1 MEFLKDGCKENNG
14 DQFSWCKDTGW
25 NDPTMA
31 RFTEPIPDREDQ
43 GHYKDVFDTS
53 SKGDTG
59 EPRPVDDFAPCAN
72 LKKLFMANKIS
83 VNKKERNRRVFDAIC
98 C

>member
-1 MEFLKDGCKENNG
+1 MEFLKDGRKENNG
-14 DQFSWCKDTGW
+14 DQCWCKDTVWKG
-25 NDPTMA
+25 PTMT
-31 RFTEPIPDREDQ
+31 RFPEPIPDMEDQ

-53 SKGDTG
+53 NKGDTG
-59 EPRPVDDFAPCAN
+59 EPRPVGDFAPHAN

-83 VNKKERNRRVFDAIC
+83 VNNKERNRRVLDAVC